1 MKKFII
7 SLLCFALFP
16 SVLLCSCS
24 GKSKDARFGMGV
36 YSYYSS
42 ADDANEDKNG
52 SVKAVYT
59 AAAVLINK
67 NGKVIDIDLDC
78 AECTGAYTKDGKALT
93 AEKLLTKGELGESYG
108 MAKYGT
114 DRNGDG
120 KVLEWEDQVE
130 ALEEMIKGKTLN
142 EIKALVAGSYGT
154 EDVVNAGCTI
164 AIEDFIKAI
173 ETAFANAKAAPGN
186 ADETE
191 LGIVSVQSSQKDAT
205 ADANGTCDI
214 TTYIAAA
221 IRDDDDKVTAMQI
234 DCAEAS
240 IKFDINGKAVT
251 SVSDTIKTKN
261 ELGADY
267 GMTKYGTDRNGDG
280 KVLEWFEQAEA
291 FASACIG
298 KTAAQIAGLIGI
310 DGYAP
315 LDVQNAGCTIYISD
329 MTKAAVKAA
338 E

>member
-7 SLLCFALFP
+7 SLLCFALLP
-16 SVLLCSCS
+16 STLLCSCF
-24 GKSKDARFGMGV
+24 GQSKDARFGMGV

-52 SVKAVYT
+52 SVTALHT
-59 AAAVLINK
+59 AAAVLIDK

-78 AECTGAYTKDGKALT
+78 AECTGAYTKEGRALT
-93 AEKLLTKGELGESYG
+93 AEKLLTKSELDDNYG

-164 AIEDFIKAI
+164 AIADFVKAI
-173 ETAFANAKAAPGN
+173 ETAFTNAKAAPGN

-221 IRDDDDKVTAMQI
+221 IRDEDDKVTAMQI

-251 SVSDTIKTKN
+251 SISDTIKTKN

-267 GMTKYGTDRNGDG
+267 GMAKYGTDRNGDG
-280 KVLEWFEQAEA
+280 KTLEWYEQAEA
-291 FASACIG
+291 FANACIG
-298 KTAAQIAGLIGI
+298 KTAAEIAGLIGI
-310 DGYAP
+310 EGYAP

-329 MTKAAVKAA
+329 IVKAAVKAA